1 MSAPGE
7 DLTSHFDVS
16 QSLDKPIDL
25 PAVHAALCLLQAFA
39 ASGRDVVAGWRVAAS
54 SSLPDCL
61 LHGVT
66 RHHIKV
72 S

>member
-16 QSLDKPIDL
+16 QSLDKPIA
-25 PAVHAALCLLQAFA
+25 AVHAALCLLQAFA